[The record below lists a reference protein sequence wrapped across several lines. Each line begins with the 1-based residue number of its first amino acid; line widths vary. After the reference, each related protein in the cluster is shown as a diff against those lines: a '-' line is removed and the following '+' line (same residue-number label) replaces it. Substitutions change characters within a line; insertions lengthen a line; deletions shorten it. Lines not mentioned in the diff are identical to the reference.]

1 MDRIKTQFAKAL
13 VADFSENTWTFEMEE
28 GYKVRAG
35 EFAISDKNVYNS
47 MVKELGDYI
56 HTLEVCKT
64 MPNFD
69 AMQKLKML
77 EKAEGIKQLLNL
89 AKNG

>member
-1 MDRIKTQFAKAL
+1 METIKTQFAKSL
-13 VADFSENTWTFEMEE
+13 EADFEKNTWTFLFEE

-35 EFAISDKNVYNS
+35 NFAIVDRKVYNS
-47 MVKELGDYI
+47 MVKELDAYI

-69 AMQKLKML
+69 AMHKIKML
-77 EKAEGIKQLLNL
+77 EKVEEIKQLLKL
-89 AKNG
+89 T